1 MLRMIV
7 MSVFLAFAHTGLALA
22 QGTRIETIV
31 SKNVLSGFVALAE
44 QTQHFADTAQDDCNP
59 KSGDLRSAYRQAFL
73 SWSRVSHLRF
83 GPSEED
89 NRAFALA
96 FWPDPRGKTPKA
108 LRGLILS
115 EDAAALTPE
124 KMQHASVAQRGFY
137 AMDYLLFDP
146 ELIEIGS
153 PAYRCDVIRAVA
165 KDIAQTA
172 DILNTEWQSFAPTLI
187 SPTQDS
193 AYRTEQEVSAVLF
206 KSAST
211 GLQFTSELRF
221 GRPLGSFD
229 RPRPKRAEAWR
240 SGLSQDLALAA
251 IQGAGEL
258 AVALSSGQGVSERLT
273 TAKEAAEL
281 RLRQLADPNFSG
293 VATPGGRI
301 RLEAVQMSLN
311 QFRSVVDGELAP
323 HLGVSAGFNS
333 LDGD

>member
-7 MSVFLAFAHTGLALA
+7 LTVVLTFAHTGLAFA
-22 QGTRIETIV
+22 QGSKIEAIV
-31 SKNVLSGFVALAE
+31 SENVLSGFEKLAV

-59 KSGDLRSAYRQAFL
+59 RSEDLRSAYRQAFL

-124 KMQHASVAQRGFY
+124 KMQQASVAQRGFY

-146 ELIEIGS
+146 ELSEIGS
-153 PAYRCDVIRAVA
+153 PAYRCDVIRALA

-172 DILNTEWQSFAPTLI
+172 DTLSSEWQAFAPTLI
-187 SPTQDS
+187 SPTEDS

-251 IQGAGEL
+251 IQGTGDL
-258 AVALSSGQGVSERLT
+258 ALALSSDQGVSDRLT
-273 TAKEAAEL
+273 TSKKAAEL
-281 RLRQLADPNFSG
+281 RLRQLNDPDFSG
-293 VATPGGRI
+293 VESPGGRI
-301 RLEAVQMSLN
+301 RLEAVQTTLN
-311 QFRSVVDGELAP
+311 QLRAIVDGDLAR
-323 HLGVSAGFNS
+323 HLGVGAGFNS